1 MVSTVP
7 LDLLES
13 CDESLEEFS
22 VLKLALE
29 RRRRSLKK
37 GIWLTTALEDDGYGQ
52 RNDEARCNG
61 KVNRKSVVVG
71 LETSLRP
78 ELK

>member
-1 MVSTVP
+1 MVGTVP

-29 RRRRSLKK
+29 RRRRSLKN
-37 GIWLTTALEDDGYGQ
+37 GI
-52 RNDEARCNG
+52 
-61 KVNRKSVVVG
+61 
-71 LETSLRP
+71 
-78 ELK
+78 